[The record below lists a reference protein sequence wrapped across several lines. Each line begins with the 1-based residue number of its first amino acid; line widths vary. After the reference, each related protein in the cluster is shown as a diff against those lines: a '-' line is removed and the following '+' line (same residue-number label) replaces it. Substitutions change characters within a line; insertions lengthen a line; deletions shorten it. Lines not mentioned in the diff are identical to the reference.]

1 MYLENND
8 VAHTFA
14 VLGYNEVQV
23 NHRNR
28 YGGGVMIQV
37 NSRAILIKTFET
49 PFEEAVCARRKFS
62 YISFTVLVIYNR
74 PRSNKVD
81 LIDTLDQDST
91 SATVPFVF
99 CGDFNIDSQ
108 VRN

>member
-1 MYLENND
+1 
-8 VAHTFA
+8 
-14 VLGYNEVQV
+14 
-23 NHRNR
+23 
-28 YGGGVMIQV
+28 MIQV

-49 PFEEAVCARRKFS
+49 PFEEAVCARIKFS
-62 YISFTVLVIYNR
+62 YISFKVLVIYNR

-81 LIDTLDQDST
+81 FTDTLDQYRQDST

-99 CGDFNIDSQ
+99 CGDFNINSQ